1 LKEKPRRHF
10 PYLKKFLE
18 SHLQGNMPRLDVNP
32 YDGRIPTGE
41 KLSRVVQ
48 NLLVG
53 KYPSDHIIALTD
65 VYTGSQPPEF
75 LDATDAKNKMRQWVG
90 EGPRFHPHVAH
101 HDFEEWLLPYW
112 TSIQRLAGHNKK
124 APTGKPEAVN
134 HGNPPA
140 YRIKEIF
147 EIGTCRDSYIKPRDA
162 GRILSNNDLSVAVS
176 ECPELKS
183 FVNTIISVC
192 GGEIIP

>member
-1 LKEKPRRHF
+1 
-10 PYLKKFLE
+10 
-18 SHLQGNMPRLDVNP
+18 MPRLDVNP

-101 HDFEEWLLPYW
+101 HDFEAWLLPYW